1 MTYSSSYDS
10 NGSNDEVEVQQP
22 AVTQPNTVPRLI
34 MDDEPTVY
42 RLSTD
47 SGEFAEV
54 QDGLPSMMSTN
65 FANWTAGIDYF
76 PGCRTLSEE
85 ALDMLNSGD
94 EPIGDFEDRD
104 PRLPCR
110 IAEIGGKDEEAFAA
124 KELKTSLAQ
133 TKGLDLNTIREI
145 NKNYPGL
152 EIIIEG
158 IQLGTGVVWPDF
170 MGPGNPVYD
179 ESNVNRD
186 DEGIPLPQFRLCEC
200 INWPY
205 EHGWDY
211 VDYEYNEQYVG
222 KVGSKVL
229 KVRTVPFGSPQSRN
243 NEVNNP
249 GRHQM
254 HSERGNAWFKSQP
267 RKFIYIHPYAEQFE
281 IILGTD
287 TWESGPSSCD
297 ILNEY
302 SQIGEGHF
310 TSPGG
315 KNALKR
321 YEQLDDADNIT
332 CQIGMR
338 KKKGSAN
345 KFFYSV
351 GHTFEDI
358 GGVEG
363 QEYGVNGISGFAV
376 PSPDTT
382 TDGKIGQNYFANVTA
397 RYIYTVYRF
406 DTSLREIIAMIAA
419 LSAIVGEEEE
429 MEEAMS
435 VSRST
440 GRNLWRV
447 AAERGVIEKLEG
459 VKFTYGADSHM
470 EVLQFVLESMCRYST
485 KNKDKEYKD
494 VDWFLDHDKLFMMLE
509 ARGELTM
516 LDVYEYVYPRLFLPE
531 RLFEWFDEDF
541 FIREYL
547 VYLDGEYESDE
558 EGQRLETKYKK
569 FEFVF
574 WAFANK
580 NASEVQISESD
591 DDFIVGFGNGHSLT
605 FSEYLNYYGGGWFD
619 SCLRSG
625 GQIGAEMSKR
635 ADGRVFVN
643 EYTCY
648 RQWYT
653 EAEPEEG
660 YDLRDRE
667 TEVLDT
673 FYVGDSDFL
682 VDGELSEEEIDTQ
695 YEVDYGYQ
703 TPVDAPSRGNTHEF
717 GTPPPATMG
726 VVPDSQS
733 KQIATVEQAA
743 HMNAWDMDGDEPEV
757 RLYPAVAE
765 GVQPNWTDFPDV
777 KTLGTLKFNTKVTYT
792 NEEGKKEPVFSE
804 MDKVYNWWN
813 SNQDHKWGVSVWCG
827 EKKDSLSQADWSL
840 VCSMAAASD
849 GSSGTEQGLTPAE
862 ITDRQKY
869 KDYQLVK
876 PGRGLP
882 KNKNKIYI
890 RVSCFGNR
898 RKVQTGKDDAGKPI
912 YETRGAN
919 LDVKKFKQDH
929 PQGRPSRVKIWPNTT
944 GFNTPT
950 DEMVNTTSGN
960 TYWASKS
967 NVGTGQAINEW
978 YKLPSDVYN
987 THFESPLTM
996 HPVKPGRVY
1005 ELKRVIEGGVT
1016 HKYAAP
1022 DLSVIWGIS
1031 QTSPEKDI
1039 HDPKTFDKYFK
1050 IDRAVL
1056 PESIGGDT
1064 MVHVKAPNEARYIFF
1079 GGHNSGRE
1087 VKGWQKRGEPW
1098 ALVNEVPESR
1108 YLTGPMYWA
1117 TQNPNDKNRMPP
1129 FNDPR
1134 WMEQLNLWVPEGPNG
1149 QAAPQLVPGRKYK
1162 IHRRPNANETP
1173 YDLSVIFVKDDPRA
1187 LKPRSYAHTDAFR
1200 GNNWK
1205 NFYTIAE
1212 SANPPLHGDDF
1223 TQEINYFYLTWPE
1236 DCQGLMFGA
1245 YGHNR
1250 PLNDWSTDGEPVIF
1264 TIEEVIETKGPDYYA
1279 DNQTPEGF
1287 PPFKDEHWS
1296 APLNPISE
1304 FTDAK
1309 TGRISRFQSG
1319 NRYRI
1324 TPVKK
1329 TDITGMH
1336 HAIVWGSE
1344 TSHNLIKELERHS
1357 AEDATSAYTD
1367 FYPYNFFK
1375 RNRNPSTGE
1384 YTEQI
1389 NDIGDPNNSIV
1400 GIDVVARGTKLYF
1413 GSNTFR
1419 FSYERTLDSWAPG
1432 GEEFEVSISDE
1443 GPDDIVGPL
1452 YWAKGK
1458 PELASIKPD
1467 GITDFTQPGQIHFG
1481 SYWWEEPFNNQW
1493 LADARLLPQAN
1504 PGYVRDEVNPYE
1516 DFNRCKMYLWFDEED
1531 LAKYGWGD
1539 AKISVYISKKDGFLR
1554 EDAAANE
1561 DTVFRAVTHRG
1572 ENGEVLDEP
1581 VQVVMDTTKHL
1592 LTNAQK
1598 RFIKNEIRKNGPDW
1612 TQSGENCTTDN
1623 NCGDKDSEGNALA
1636 KYECVAGN
1644 CYQASYSRPAS
1655 VLFLN
1660 SNCNTELLGG
1670 SIVEI
1675 DLGRQAQ
1682 PIANMG
1688 EVYLTF
1694 GIYDSN
1700 NIGDEESSW
1709 SPKGMPFEVEAHLV
1723 PEHVGCSYWADA
1735 ISAEGA
1741 NNTVGDDNCTIDLLK
1756 DDTFT
1761 QRYTDSRFDVGIRWF
1776 YVDENGNRHEK
1787 GSLHESGDIR
1797 SGYIK
1802 DDWAQFHAT
1811 KTYSVKL
1818 GLGAWGRLT
1827 PVLVDEAALAIT
1839 EAERDR
1845 IVGQGRQA
1853 QIDWHDQNITYLRDK
1868 TLSIYRNQAGQA
1880 EQTFT
1885 MTRDRLLFCAHT
1897 FEQNR
1902 ADENFMPTSK
1912 QCWSSKGEPSFIE
1925 VTFDPNAWKGSV
1937 YYAGDSS
1944 IKRIDDAPG
1953 EIDFRNNHW
1962 MPPWTAFNTDE
1973 INIESGKTYEVSL
1986 IPFDVLDDLQKNSKT
2001 PTPEQRPVWKDK
2013 FSVWFVQ
2020 DRASKADGNFDRGFY
2035 LEPDEISGEE
2045 EPIVLDGEFNT
2056 TAFRWSAQ
2064 FRAGSD
2070 NMVFGVYRETGN
2082 CVHGY
2087 FQSETGTDPAD
2098 NPADICEVKGWN
2110 KKGVPSPFYLREVPD
2125 PLDKEI
2131 EGWAYW
2137 ADVAPNYVIDWK
2149 NKHWT
2154 NPLKTVADGRITKHR
2169 FYKITATDKLDRNY
2183 RYKLWWSDNVD
2194 SMKTD
2199 KATPPEDYLET
2210 VLAIDNRTGAAGPDQ
2225 AVIKYNS
2232 EIIVCAEG
2240 KHLFFAA
2247 YNVNDKDRLEDWSP
2261 NGEPAPVLIEEVDP
2275 EGFVM
2280 GSVYYA
2286 GDRETSEW
2294 LPNFR
2299 HEHWRRIHQYREVN
2313 HVLPVLSDDG
2323 NSFTPTQFPAEIV
2336 QKGDSYRL
2344 WNVGRIKESRD
2355 EEYNLYDNWND
2366 FILHPFTSDDRDSMV
2381 VGPENRMRWE
2391 HASEFPIPK
2400 GSPYFDFKEV
2410 GGKYMIFG
2418 AQDDRPNHKIEDW
2431 SQLGNPLAVEI
2442 ERIGKYSQM
2451 KHGPSYWASTQSKKP
2466 DFTNAYWLKN
2476 LNHFLLTPGNRYHLI
2491 LKETEKNNGS
2501 FTLWYADT
2509 FEHTFTQF
2517 YQDADYKQ
2525 YSNIILNYK
2534 NEEGGTREVIIEAK
2548 GEVLMFGAFSSG
2560 RTQMEDWSRDGEPI
2574 DIEVIDLGSLEGP
2587 GYWAD
2592 NRAQQ
2597 DNVPDYGNPHWDELN
2612 VWEQNLTRGNSY
2624 RLKPGPEMELDYRIC
2639 AHMDKESLELTTR
2652 GRIDAEGII
2661 GPDIP
2666 FVDIKHIGTT
2676 NFTFGTLNANT
2687 IDEVNGITDWNG
2699 RGEPVDI
2706 LVEDLGKVNIS
2717 GPGYFAESTGS
2728 FQVDWGNEKWLSPL
2742 NEWKDPSPTGVRVRQ
2757 GTRYKAK
2764 LLTGQKGNVKIWM
2777 PVNERVLNTHST
2789 NNASFLDS
2797 KVILSVE
2804 NGSTYPSEAE
2814 FTAQSD
2820 HIIFGVH
2827 GAAGRT
2833 FADWSR
2839 DGEPVKIE
2847 LEEVVEDLT
2856 NTGPMYW
2863 GDTKNNSTHLV
2874 TWEVFKDPWWRHPI
2888 NTVPQSKIKSVVNKG
2903 AKITMV
2909 GTPKTPPYDL
2919 EVWCATDSAVRSPD
2933 RSKSEDWE
2941 HLGTWKKN
2949 QEEFIAEQITTKNM
2963 VFTAFNVTDRADNS
2977 IEGWS
2982 RLGEPLDVK
2991 FEEYIDREGPSYW
3004 AEDGKPGNATWPF
3017 GLPWLGDSYWTKI
3030 NTVPIGTGLWK
3041 FKPLIDGKVDKAP
3054 YDMWIWEIEFDS
3066 RTFDQDIKNANKWN
3080 FVTKLPK
3087 GSRSAKTGRVSK
3099 QNAMYVIGAK
3109 RTLVNKTSWS
3119 KKGEPDFV
3127 AVTAE
3132 KIIQGPMVFAKEK
3145 GNQLTPPHGKDLQTQ
3160 PDFCSR
3166 KKGYW
3171 WPGFW
3176 PQGEGKGID
3185 PDTGLEAEIALN
3197 PLFNYE
3203 IKLKKGSGNAKTK
3216 PGTYYS
3222 VWNVHSDVLFYDQNP
3237 SMDNN
3242 CAAVKAKVK
3251 YVGDIGLKDTS
3262 PGGKK
3267 SAMSANTR
3275 KKGSKGPS
3283 GGGGSGG
3290 RGAPGKKLELGH
3302 PLFGYLIFGQYWAS
3316 TPYKIEDWSP
3326 YGHPISI
3333 KITKSMGDLITSP
3346 WVKIL
3351 MLILEL
3357 IKKIPNLISLFKELD
3372 ILIRQNVSQ
3381 PMNEWDF
3388 THTGDN
3394 LDDGTTTMAQECRWK
3409 TASPKYFNTTCDEVN
3424 MILLRLLKLRYNGIM
3439 INLISEA
3446 ASNGDASSIW
3456 RRMNFM
3462 NLTPTFQY
3470 GIARQLQ
3477 GTYENQRTNRVLRE
3491 YSNDEAIIPR
3501 PWGRQEEKFYRLDTR
3516 KDFHREKSY
3525 FDNRLQWF
3533 NPQLC
3538 WPIQQRAGHYYKIL
3552 HGPQY
3557 KSASKSV
3564 TVGGY
3569 LNGEGV
3575 YGNIPDTIFFSDGHT
3590 FSVGAG
3596 DLRAKDVNNATFE
3609 IMAGADVRWPN
3620 CNGAGIDLTPG
3631 STVTLPTYFYPG
3643 LEFDFEYVN
3652 YQTMG
3657 NSKDFQIQE
3666 VLLFFMQDMDDD
3678 KAIRYVK
3685 MLPEKTSNY
3694 VFSDT
3699 NKSQSENTLTSA
3711 WGQCPSGTKMRLWA
3725 QDTSKQMYAGDK
3737 LYKISIT
3744 VTISDKAKGYTAH
3757 AFNISNL
3764 RPLASEKQVPSNYY
3778 AKYPSDLTSDDQPGA
3793 WPG

>member
-10 NGSNDEVEVQQP
+10 NDSSSNESEVQQP
-22 AVTQPNTVPRLI
+22 AVTRAAEEVSA
-34 MDDEPTVY
+34 Y
-42 RLSTD
+42 RESAD
-47 SGEFAEV
+47 PAELAV
-54 QDGLPSMMSTN
+54 GQDGMPTMMSTD
-65 FANWTAGIDYF
+65 FADWTAGIDYF
-76 PGCRTLSEE
+76 PGCRTLGED
-85 ALDMLNSGD
+85 ALDALTGMD
-94 EPIGDFEDRD
+94 DPIGDFEDRD

-110 IAEIGGKDEEAFAA
+110 IAEIGAKDEEAFVA
-124 KELKTSLAQ
+124 KELKTSLVQ
-133 TKGLDLNTIREI
+133 TKGLDMNTIREI
-145 NKNYPGL
+145 NSEYPGL
-152 EIIIEG
+152 ETIIEG
-158 IQLGTGVVWPDF
+158 IKLGTGVVWPDF
-170 MGPGNPVYD
+170 AGPGNPEYD

-186 DEGIPLPQFRLCEC
+186 EEGIPKPQFRLCEC

-205 EHGWDY
+205 ERGWDY
-211 VDYEYNEQYVG
+211 VDYEYNQQYVG
-222 KVGSKVL
+222 KVGNKVL

-254 HSERGNAWFKSQP
+254 HSERGNAWFKQQP

-281 IILGTD
+281 VILGTD

-297 ILNEY
+297 MFNEY

-321 YEQLDDADNIT
+321 YEIMEDADNIT
-332 CQIGMR
+332 CQVGFR

-345 KFFYSV
+345 KFFFSV

-382 TDGKIGQNYFANVTA
+382 TDGKIGQNYFANVGA

-406 DTSLREIIAMIAA
+406 DTSIREIVA
-419 LSAIVGEEEE
+419 LIVTLSSILGEEEE
-429 MEEAMS
+429 MDAAMS
-435 VSRST
+435 AARST
-440 GRNLWRV
+440 GQNIWKIV
-447 AAERGVIEKLEG
+447 AERGLIEKLES
-459 VKFTYGADSHM
+459 VKFSYNNTSHL
-470 EVLQFVLESMCRYST
+470 EVLQFVLESICRYSER
-485 KNKDKEYKD
+485 NKDREYKD
-494 VDWFLDHDKLFMMLE
+494 VDWFLDHDRLFAMLE
-509 ARGELTM
+509 ARGEITM
-516 LDVYEYVYPRLFLPE
+516 LDVYEYVYPRLNVPE
-531 RLFEWFDEDF
+531 RLFNWFDEDF
-541 FIREYL
+541 YIREYIT
-547 VYLDGEYESDE
+547 YLTGAAEDE
-558 EGQRLETKYKK
+558 EEDARLETKYRK
-569 FEFVF
+569 FEFIF
-574 WAFANK
+574 WAFTNK
-580 NASEVQISESD
+580 NASEVQLSED
-591 DDFIVGFGNGHSLT
+591 ENDFIVGFGNGHSLT

-619 SCLRSG
+619 SCFRSG
-625 GQIGAEMSKR
+625 GQVGAEMGKR
-635 ADGRVFVN
+635 ADGRVFIN

-648 RQWYT
+648 KTFYT

-667 TEVLDT
+667 IVVLDR
-673 FYVGDSDFL
+673 FPVDGNDFL
-682 VDGELSEEEIDTQ
+682 VDGELSEEEIDNQ
-695 YEVDYGYQ
+695 YEIDYGYQ
-703 TPVDAPSRGNTHEF
+703 TPVDAPSRGNMHTF
-717 GTPPPATMG
+717 GEEPPATMA
-726 VVPDSQS
+726 STRATS
-733 KQIATVEQAA
+733 KMVATVEQAA
-743 HMNAWDMDGDEPEV
+743 HMNQWDMVGDEPEL
-757 RLYPAVAE
+757 RAYPAGKEGVAPRWQDFENVAE
-765 GVQPNWTDFPDV
+765 
-777 KTLGTLKFNTKVTYT
+777 LGTFKFSDKVRY
-792 NEEGKKEPVFSE
+792 NDEAGVPQPVFSE
-804 MDKVYNWWN
+804 MEKVYNWWN
-813 SNQDHKWGVSVWCG
+813 SNQDHEWGVSVWCG
-827 EKKDSLSQADWSL
+827 KNKNSNSIVDWKL

-849 GSSGTEQGLTPAE
+849 GSTGTDTGLTPAE
-862 ITDRQKY
+862 LTDRQKY
-869 KDYQLVK
+869 RDYQLIK
-876 PGRGLP
+876 PGRGMNPQALWHR
-882 KNKNKIYI
+882 IS
-890 RVSCFGNR
+890 VFGNYR
-898 RKVQTGKDDAGKPI
+898 RVQVGRDDNGNPI
-912 YETRGAN
+912 YETRGKK
-919 LDVKKFKQDH
+919 LDIAKFTRDY
-929 PQGRPSRVKIWPNTT
+929 PQGRPTRVKIWPNTT
-944 GFNTPT
+944 GPGRPPAEDMTNS
-950 DEMVNTTSGN
+950 NAGN

-967 NVGTGQAINEW
+967 NAGTGQEINEW
-978 YKLPSDVYN
+978 YKTPSDVYN
-987 THFESPLTM
+987 DQFESPFNM
-996 HPVKPGRVY
+996 EPVKAGNVY
-1005 ELKRVIEGGVT
+1005 EITRVLTGGVT
-1016 HKYAAP
+1016 GKYSAP
-1022 DLSVIWGIS
+1022 DLSVIWGIE
-1031 QTSPEKDI
+1031 QTSPD
-1039 HDPKTFDKYFK
+1039 KTTHTPQDFDKYFS

-1056 PESIGGDT
+1056 PASIGDT
-1064 MVHVKAPNEARYIFF
+1064 KVHVKAPADARYVFF
-1079 GGHNSGRE
+1079 GGHNSGRD
-1087 VKGWQKRGEPW
+1087 VDRWQRRGEPW
-1098 ALVNEVPESR
+1098 ALVKKVADTR

-1117 TQNPNDKNRMPP
+1117 TQDPNDTNRMPP

-1134 WMEQLNLWVPEGPNG
+1134 WMERLNLWMPEGMNG
-1149 QAAPQLVPGRKYK
+1149 AAAPQLVPGRKYRL
-1162 IHRRPNANETP
+1162 HRKPNANETP
-1173 YDLSVIFVKDDPRA
+1173 YDVSVIFVKDDPRA
-1187 LKPRSYAHTDAFR
+1187 LKPRSYGHTDAFR
-1200 GNNWK
+1200 RDNWK
-1205 NFYTIAE
+1205 NFYTLAK
-1212 SANPPLHGDDF
+1212 SANPALHGDDF
-1223 TQEINYFYLTWPE
+1223 TQEDNYYYFIWPE

-1250 PLNDWSTDGEPVIF
+1250 PLNEWSTDGEPVKF
-1264 TIEEVIETKGPDYYA
+1264 YIEEVIETKGPDYFA
-1279 DNQTPEGF
+1279 DAQNPEGI
-1287 PPFKDEHWS
+1287 PPFRDPHWS

-1304 FTDAK
+1304 FTDAN
-1309 TGRISRFQSG
+1309 TGRITQFQSG

-1324 TPVKK
+1324 TPVNKE
-1329 TDITGMH
+1329 DFTGKNL
-1336 HAIVWGSE
+1336 AIVWGSE
-1344 TSHNLIKELERHS
+1344 NSHNVIEDLGRHA
-1357 AEDATSAYTD
+1357 AEDATTAYTD
-1367 FYPYNFFK
+1367 FYPFNYFK

-1389 NDIGDPNNSIV
+1389 NDLMDPNNPIV

-1419 FSYERTLDSWAPG
+1419 FSYERTLEEWAPG
-1432 GEEFEVSISDE
+1432 GEPFEVTISDE
-1443 GPDDIVGPL
+1443 GPDDIEGPL

-1493 LADARLLPQAN
+1493 LTDARLLPPAN

-1516 DFNRCKMYLWFDEED
+1516 DFNRCKMYLWFDEEE

-1572 ENGEVLDEP
+1572 DNGEVLDEP
-1581 VQVVMDTTKHL
+1581 VPVVMDTTKHL
-1592 LTNAQK
+1592 LTDAQK

-1636 KYECVAGN
+1636 KYECVTGN

-1660 SNCNTELLGG
+1660 SGCNAEMLGG
-1670 SIVEI
+1670 SIVEV

-1682 PIANMG
+1682 PIANMA

-1709 SPKGMPFEVEAHLV
+1709 NPKGMPFEVQAHLV

-1735 ISAEGA
+1735 ISADGA
-1741 NNTVGDDNCTIDLLK
+1741 NNTVGDDNCTIDLLN

-1797 SGYIK
+1797 SGYLK

-1811 KTYSVKL
+1811 KTYTVKL

-1839 EAERDR
+1839 EADRDR

-1853 QIDWHDQNITYLRDK
+1853 QIDWHEQNITYLRDK
-1868 TLSIYRNQAGQA
+1868 TLSIYRNQTGQA

-1897 FEQNR
+1897 FEQDR

-1925 VTFDPNAWKGSV
+1925 VTFDPNAWKGPV

-1944 IKRIDDAPG
+1944 IKKLDDNPG
-1953 EIDFRNNHW
+1953 EIDFSNRHW
-1962 MPPWTAFNTDE
+1962 MSPWTAFNTDD
-1973 INIESGKTYEVSL
+1973 IDIESGKTYEVSL
-1986 IPFDVLDDLQKNSKT
+1986 IPFNVLDELQSSGAR
-2001 PTPEQRPVWKDK
+2001 PTDEQKPAWQDK
-2013 FSVWFVQ
+2013 FSVWFVH
-2020 DRASKADGNFDRGFY
+2020 DRTSKANENFERGFY
-2035 LEPDEISGEE
+2035 LEPDEVSGEE
-2045 EPIVLDGEFNT
+2045 EPIVLDGEFST
-2056 TAFRWSAQ
+2056 TAYRWSAQ

-2087 FQSETGTDPAD
+2087 FQSELGPDPAD
-2098 NPADICEVKGWN
+2098 NPADICALTGWN

-2137 ADVAPNYVIDWK
+2137 ADIAPNYVIDWK

-2154 NPLKTVADGRITKHR
+2154 SPLKTVADGRIAKHR
-2169 FYKITATDKLDRNY
+2169 FYKITATDQLDRNY
-2183 RYKLWWSDNVD
+2183 RYKLWWSDNID
-2194 SMKTD
+2194 SMRTD

-2210 VLAIDNRTGAAGPDQ
+2210 VLAIDNRTGAAGPEQ

-2247 YNVNDKDRLEDWSP
+2247 YNVERNSLEEWSP

-2275 EGFVM
+2275 EGFIM

-2313 HVLPVLSDDG
+2313 HYLPVI
-2323 NSFTPTQFPAEIV
+2323 TPGSNVPEMTAFPAEIV
-2336 QKGDSYRL
+2336 RKGDAYRL
-2344 WNVGRIKESRD
+2344 YNAGNIKADPAEQ
-2355 EEYNLYDNWND
+2355 YNLLDNWND

-2418 AQDDRPNHKIEDW
+2418 AQDDRQDHKIEDW
-2431 SQLGNPLAVEI
+2431 SPLGNPLAVTL
-2442 ERIGKYSQM
+2442 ERIGKYSDM
-2451 KHGPSYWASTQSKKP
+2451 LHGPKYWAPMQSKKP
-2466 DFTNAYWLKN
+2466 DFTNEYWLKN
-2476 LNHFLLTPGNRYHLI
+2476 LNHYLLTKGNRYHII
-2491 LKETEKNNGS
+2491 LKEAEKNNGS
-2501 FTLWYADT
+2501 FTLWYAEKFENT
-2509 FEHTFTQF
+2509 FSQF
-2517 YQDADYKQ
+2517 YQDSDFKQ
-2525 YSNIILNYK
+2525 YSNIILNY
-2534 NEEGGTREVIIEAK
+2534 NNQEGGTREVVIEAQ

-2574 DIEVIDLGSLEGP
+2574 EIEVIDLGSLEGP

-2592 NRAQQ
+2592 NRAAQ
-2597 DNVPDYGNPHWDELN
+2597 DNVPDYANPHWTELN
-2612 VWEQNLTRGNSY
+2612 VWEQNLTRGHSY
-2624 RLKPGPEMELDYRIC
+2624 RLTPGPEMELDYRIC

-2652 GRIDAEGII
+2652 GRIDALGLI

-2666 FVDIKHIGTT
+2666 FTDIKHIGTT
-2676 NFTFGTLNANT
+2676 NFTFGTLNASAT
-2687 IDEVNGITDWNG
+2687 YDDVNGITDWNNK
-2699 RGEPVDI
+2699 GEPVDI
-2706 LVEDLGKVNIS
+2706 LIEDLGVINIS
-2717 GPGYFAESTGS
+2717 GPGYWADPAKEP
-2728 FQVDWGNEKWLSPL
+2728 FQVDWTNEKWLSPL
-2742 NEWKDPSPTGVRVRQ
+2742 NEWQDPAPNGVRIRA
-2757 GTRYKAK
+2757 GSRYKAT
-2764 LLTGQKGNVKIWM
+2764 LLAGQEGNVKLWM
-2777 PVNERVLNTHST
+2777 PINERALITHTT
-2789 NNASFLDS
+2789 NNPSFIDTG
-2797 KVILSVE
+2797 VILSVE
-2804 NGSTYPSEAE
+2804 AGSKYPSEAE
-2814 FTAQSD
+2814 FTATSD
-2820 HIIFGVH
+2820 HLIFGVH
-2827 GAAGRT
+2827 GTGRT
-2833 FADWSR
+2833 LDSWSR
-2839 DGEPVKIE
+2839 DGEPVRIQ

-2863 GDTKNNSTHLV
+2863 GDTKVSGTHTV
-2874 TWEVFKDPWWRHPI
+2874 NWTVFQDPWWRAPI
-2888 NTVPQSKIKSVVNKG
+2888 NTVPAAKVNPVLNKG
-2903 AKITMV
+2903 ARITMH
-2909 GTPKTPPYDL
+2909 GTTQFPPYDL
-2919 EVWCATDSAVRSPD
+2919 EIWCATNEGVRNPD
-2933 RSKSEDWE
+2933 RSREGDWK
-2941 HLGTWKKN
+2941 HVGTWRKTESEVFVDKITSKN
-2949 QEEFIAEQITTKNM
+2949 V
-2963 VFTAFNVTDRADNS
+2963 VFTAWNVTDRSNNT

-2982 RLGEPLDVK
+2982 RLGEPLDVD
-2991 FEEYIDREGPSYW
+2991 FEEYTDREGPSYW
-3004 AEDGKPGNATWPF
+3004 ADDNGKPGASWPF

-3030 NTVPIGTGLWK
+3030 NTVPIGAGLWK
-3041 FKPLIDGKVDKAP
+3041 FKPLIDGKIDKAP
-3054 YDMWIWEIEFDS
+3054 YDMWVWEIEYNE
-3066 RTFDQDIKNANKWN
+3066 RTFAQDIKDAKNWN

-3087 GSRSAKTGRVSK
+3087 GSRTAKSGRVSK
-3099 QNAMYVIGAK
+3099 KNAHYVIGAK

-3127 AVTAE
+3127 DVTAD
-3132 KIIQGPMVFAKEK
+3132 KIIVGPMVFAKEK

-3166 KKGYW
+3166 EKGYW

-3185 PDTGLEAEIALN
+3185 PDTGMEAEIALST
-3197 PLFNYE
+3197 LYNYE
-3203 IKLKKGSGNAKTK
+3203 LKLKKGSGNAKTK

-3222 VWNVHSDVLFYDQNP
+3222 VWNVHEDVLFYDNVP
-3237 SMDNN
+3237 NMS
-3242 CAAVKAKVK
+3242 CSAVKSKVR
-3251 YVGDIGLKDTS
+3251 YLGDIGIKGKS
-3262 PGGKK
+3262 PSGGK
-3267 SAMSANTR
+3267 SYSMGSLGPTR
-3275 KKGSKGPS
+3275 KGSKGPS

-3290 RGAPGKKLELGH
+3290 GAGGRGAPGKKLEITR
-3302 PLFGYLIFGQYWAS
+3302 PLYGYLIFGQYWGP
-3316 TPYKIEDWSP
+3316 TDYKIEDWSP

-3333 KITKSMGDLITSP
+3333 KLTKSLGGDMITSP
-3346 WVKIL
+3346 WWKL
-3351 MLILEL
+3351 LKALLEI

-3372 ILIRQNVSQ
+3372 ILIRQNVEQ

-3394 LDDGTTTMAQECRWK
+3394 LDAGVTKMADECRWK
-3409 TASPKYFNTTCDEVN
+3409 TASPKYFNTTCDEYN
-3424 MILLRLLKLRYNGIM
+3424 MALLRLLKLRYNGIM
-3439 INLISEA
+3439 FNLISEA
-3446 ASNGDASSIW
+3446 ASNGDDSSVW
-3456 RRMNFM
+3456 RRLNFM

-3470 GIARQLQ
+3470 GIVRQIQ

-3491 YSNDEAIIPR
+3491 YSSDESVIPR
-3501 PWGRQEEKFYRLDTR
+3501 PWGRQGEEYFRIDTR
-3516 KDFHREKSY
+3516 KDIHREKSY

-3533 NPQLC
+3533 EPQLC
-3538 WPIQQRAGHYYKIL
+3538 WPIQQRAGHYYKIG

-3557 KSASKSV
+3557 KSGSKMV

-3569 LNGEGV
+3569 LDGEGV
-3575 YGNIPDTIFFSDGHT
+3575 YGNIPDTIFFGEGHT
-3590 FSVGAG
+3590 FSAMAG

-3609 IMAGADVRWPN
+3609 IMAGCDKPWPD
-3620 CNGAGIDLTPG
+3620 CNEMGIDLTPG
-3631 STVTLPTYFYPG
+3631 SEVRLPINYFPG
-3643 LEFDFEYVN
+3643 IEFDFEYVS
-3652 YQTMG
+3652 YSTHA
-3657 NSKDFQIQE
+3657 NSKDFQIQD
-3666 VLLFFMQDMDDD
+3666 VLLFFLEDGEEE
-3678 KAIRYVK
+3678 KIRYVK
-3685 MLPEKTSNY
+3685 MLPEKTSDY
-3694 VFSDT
+3694 IFS
-3699 NKSQSENTLTSA
+3699 NSSKPQSENTTTTA
-3711 WGQCPSGTKMRLWA
+3711 WGQASGGTHMRLWA
-3725 QDTSKQMYAGDK
+3725 ENTSKQLYMMDR

-3744 VTISDKAKGYTAH
+3744 ISISDKAKGKTAH

-3764 RPLASEKQVPSNYY
+3764 RPLSSEKKVPDNYF
-3778 AKYPSDLTSDDQPGA
+3778 AKLPSDLTSDDQPGM
-3793 WPG
+3793 WRG